1 MNDILKYDFRF
12 LNLKNSYFARK
23 NTFSTFCGAFSS
35 ENILSTVFTK
45 HFRSKMYFLQFLRS
59 IFDRKYIFSTFGGT
73 FSIENDIPQHCNTI
87 NFFNQLI
94 FVI

>member
-35 ENILSTVFTK
+35 ENILSTVFAE
-45 HFRSKMYFLQFLRS
+45 HFRAKIHFLNFWRY
-59 IFDRKYIFSTFGGT
+59 IFDRK
-73 FSIENDIPQHCNTI
+73 
-87 NFFNQLI
+87 
-94 FVI
+94 